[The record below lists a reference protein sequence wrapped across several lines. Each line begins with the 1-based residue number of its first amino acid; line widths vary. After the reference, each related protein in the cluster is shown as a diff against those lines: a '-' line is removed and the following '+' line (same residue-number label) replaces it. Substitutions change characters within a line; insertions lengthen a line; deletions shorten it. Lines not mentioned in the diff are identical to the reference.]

1 MIIFPLVFLIYLLLI
16 AMDVLIFF
24 AIIRLLS
31 YKWSIP
37 CLDAFNATGTPLVDW
52 FANHIEIILSRVGN
66 KNNSKIT
73 QLSIGITVLIL
84 VRIFLTVSLS
94 N

>member
-52 FANHIEIILSRVGN
+52 FTNHIEIILSRVSN
-66 KNNSKIT
+66 KNFSQTT

-84 VRIFLTVSLS
+84 VRTVLTVSLC